1 MERASWRAGVA
12 GNKDRPALDA
22 LAGRRVLVVE
32 DDYFLADDI
41 GAALWQAGA
50 SVVGPVPTLTDA
62 LARLSTPVDAAMLD
76 ICLRG
81 EFAWPLVDML
91 LARGV
96 PFLFATGY
104 GPEVVPPAYA
114 AVPHWL
120 KPLDADEL
128 VCALSA
134 LVGNNMV
141 ADA

>member
-1 MERASWRAGVA
+1 MERTSRRVGAAGSM
-12 GNKDRPALDA
+12 DRPALNA

-50 SVVGPVPTLTDA
+50 SVVGPVPTLAGA
-62 LARLSTPVDAAMLD
+62 LAQLSTPVDAAVLD
-76 ICLRG
+76 ISLRG

-91 LARGV
+91 LAREV

-104 GPEVVPPAYA
+104 GPEAVPPAYA

-134 LVGNNMV
+134 LVGNKML